1 MNEQLKALYQKVL
14 LTRQKSQQGY
24 SKRPA
29 AEVALEA
36 YNPICGDQFTLYFD
50 WSDDRLTQVSFHG
63 YGCAISKASTS
74 LLVEELEGCTLIE
87 AQEVLNTFFAQ
98 MESSQA
104 DNPDD
109 LRKALAVSKDF
120 PGRAQCALLSWES
133 FDDYLKTFQNHQ
145 TNS

>member
-1 MNEQLKALYQKVL
+1 MNEQLKALYQQVL
-14 LTRQKSQQGY
+14 LTRQKSQIGY
-24 SKRPA
+24 SKRQA
-29 AEVALEA
+29 AEVTLEA

-74 LLVEELEGCTLIE
+74 LLVEELEGCTLRQ
-87 AQEVLNTFFAQ
+87 AQKVLKTFFTQ
-98 MESSQA
+98 MEGGQGE
-104 DNPDD
+104 NQDD

-133 FDDYLKTFQNHQ
+133 FDDYLKTFESHEN
-145 TNS
+145 NS